1 MSTKTIR
8 SAGAIDPD
16 DIGHNESAN
25 PSFES
30 ILQARLSRRD
40 LLKGSVGLAAT
51 SFIGVGLAA
60 CGSTGSSGE
69 SGSGAALAPVATP
82 TLSFGAVA
90 KSVADALVVPAG
102 YTATTLYRLGDLLD
116 TSAAAYANDGSDAA
130 ASFEQRAGDHH
141 DGIHYFGLNAGG
153 TAREDGNASR
163 GLLCMNH
170 ENITQVFLHTAA
182 QVGAYNVAARA
193 AAEVDKEVNVH
204 GVSVIEVQ
212 KSGASYALNTAS
224 PYNRRITAAT
234 VMEIS
239 GPARGDDL
247 MLTRYSASG
256 TQTRGTL
263 NNCAHGYTPWG
274 TYLTCEEN
282 WAGYF
287 KRPTATDNPN
297 RTAKEVTALAR
308 YGVTSTNGNYGW
320 ANSTTTGDL
329 YDRWNATVTGATAST
344 DYRNVSN
351 TFGWT
356 VEIDPY
362 DPVAAPRKRT
372 ALGRFGHEGAWL
384 AKATAGKPIVVYMG
398 DDARMEYIY
407 KFVSSANWDPVDAT
421 RGLAAGNKYLD
432 SGTLYVAKFNADGSG
447 QWLRL
452 DIGQAAIAGY
462 ATYAFADQADVVVN
476 VRLAADAAGA
486 TKMDRPE
493 WGAVNPVNGDVYMTL
508 TNNSNRGK
516 TGSSG
521 APLEPANPRYYPD
534 KKGATTSTGNVNG
547 HIIRWRDTGGDPA
560 ATAFAWDVYLFG
572 AQAVVDSGGDD
583 THYQANVNLSGLGA
597 DNDFSSPDGL
607 WFSQK
612 TPGLLWI
619 ETDDGAYT
627 DTTNCMLLAA
637 TPGQVGDGGSKA
649 VVNLAVPANV
659 NANQTVT
666 TFVGKQPG
674 TAGLRRF
681 LVGPKGSEITG
692 IVETPD
698 GRAIFVNIQHPGEDT
713 SAADIA
719 TPANYQ
725 SHWPDGGTA
734 RPRSSTIV
742 ITRNDGGLI
751 GV

>member
-1 MSTKTIR
+1 MSTNTIR
-8 SAGAIDPD
+8 PAGAIDPD

-25 PSFES
+25 PSFDS
-30 ILQARLSRRD
+30 ILQTRLSRRN

-51 SFIGVGLAA
+51 SFIGAGLAA
-60 CGSTGSSGE
+60 CGSTGSSAE
-69 SGSGAALAPVATP
+69 SGTLPVAATP
-82 TLSFGAVA
+82 TLSFNAVA
-90 KSVADALVVPAG
+90 KSVADALSVPTG
-102 YTATTLYRLGDLLD
+102 YTATVLYRLGDPID
-116 TSAAAYANDGSDAA
+116 AGAGAYANDGSDAA
-130 ASFEQRAGDHH
+130 ASFEHRAGDHH

-153 TAREDGNASR
+153 TARDDANASR

-182 QVGAYNVAARA
+182 QVGAFNIAARA

-212 KSGASYALNTAS
+212 NSGASYAINTAS

-234 VMEIS
+234 VMEIA

-247 MLTRYSASG
+247 MVTKHSPSG
-256 TQTRGTL
+256 TRTRGTL

-287 KRPTATDNPN
+287 KRPGASDNPN

-308 YGVTSTNGNYGW
+308 YGVTSANGNYGW

-329 YDRWNATVTGATAST
+329 YDRWNATVTGASASA
-344 DYRNVSN
+344 DYRNVTN

-384 AKATAGKPIVVYMG
+384 AKATAGDPIVAYMG

-407 KFVSSANWDPVDAT
+407 KFVSSANWDPADST

-432 SGTLYVAKFNADGSG
+432 SGNLYVAKFNADGTG
-447 QWLRL
+447 QWLLL
-452 DIGQAAIAGY
+452 DVAQAAIAGF
-462 ATYAFADQADVVVN
+462 ATYAFADQADVVIN
-476 VRLAADAAGA
+476 VRLAADAVGA

-493 WGAVNPVNGDVYMTL
+493 WGAINPVNGEVYMTL
-508 TNNSNRGK
+508 TNNSNRGL
-516 TGSSG
+516 TGASG
-521 APLEPANPRYYPD
+521 APLDPANPRFYSD
-534 KKGATTSTGNVNG
+534 TKGAAISRGNVNG
-547 HIIRWRDTGGDPA
+547 HIIRWRDSGGDPA

-572 AQAVVDSGGDD
+572 AQAAVDAGGDN
-583 THYQANVNLSGLGA
+583 TNYQANVNLSGLGA

-607 WFSQK
+607 WFSQR

-637 TPGQVGDGGSKA
+637 TPGQVGDGASKA
-649 VVNLAVPANV
+649 VANLAVPANA

-725 SHWPDGGTA
+725 SHWPDGATA

>member
-1 MSTKTIR
+1 MSK
-8 SAGAIDPD
+8 SLSLAGTPADPD
-16 DIGHNESAN
+16 DVGHNTSAN

-30 ILQARLSRRD
+30 ILQVRLSRRRV
-40 LLKGSVGLAAT
+40 LGGSVGLAAA
-51 SFIGVGLAA
+51 SFIGIGLPA
-60 CGSTGSSGE
+60 CSS
-69 SGSGAALAPVATP
+69 SSSNDAPSPAPVPPAGP
-82 TLSFGAVA
+82 ALSFNAVA
-90 KSVADALVVPAG
+90 KSVADALTVPVG
-102 YTATTLYRLGDLLD
+102 YTATVLYRLGDPLD
-116 TSAAAYANDGSDAA
+116 ASAGSYANDGSDTA
-130 ASFEQRAGDHH
+130 ASFEHRAGDHH

-153 TAREDGNASR
+153 TARDDANASR

-182 QVGAYNVAARA
+182 QVGAYNIASRA
-193 AAEVDKEVNVH
+193 AAEVDKEINVH

-212 KSGASYALNTAS
+212 QVGAGYAVNRAS
-224 PYNRRITAAT
+224 AFNRRITAT
-234 VMEIS
+234 TTMEIA

-247 MLTRYSASG
+247 MITKYSPAG

-282 WAGYF
+282 WAFYF

-308 YGVTSTNGNYGW
+308 YGVTSTNGSYGW
-320 ANSTTTGDL
+320 ANSTTAADL
-329 YDRWNATVTGATAST
+329 YDRWNATVTGATASA
-344 DYRNVSN
+344 DYRNISN
-351 TFGWT
+351 TFGWV

-407 KFVSSANWDPVDAT
+407 KFVSSTNWDTADT
-421 RGLAAGNKYLD
+421 NRGLTAGSKYLD
-432 SGTLYVAKFNADGSG
+432 SGALYVAKFNADGTG
-447 QWLRL
+447 QWLKL
-452 DIGQAAIAGY
+452 DLGQAAIAGY
-462 ATYAFADQADVVVN
+462 AGYAFADQADVLIN
-476 VRLAADAAGA
+476 PRLAADAIGA

-493 WGAVNPVNGDVYMTL
+493 WGAVNPVNGEVYMTL
-508 TNNSNRGK
+508 TNNSNRGL
-516 TGSSG
+516 TGASG
-521 APLEPANPRYYPD
+521 APLDPANPRYYPD
-534 KKGATTSTGNVNG
+534 TRGTSTSTGNVNG
-547 HIIRWRDTGGDPA
+547 HIIRWREAGGDSA
-560 ATAFAWDVYLFG
+560 ATGFSWDVYLFG
-572 AQAVVDSGGDD
+572 AQAAVDTGGDN
-583 THYQANVNLSGLGA
+583 TNYQANVNLSGLGA
-597 DNDFSSPDGL
+597 DNDFCSPDGL

-637 TPGQVGDGGSKA
+637 TPGQVGDGASKA
-649 VVNLAVPANV
+649 VVNLAVPSNS

-698 GRAIFVNIQHPGEDT
+698 GRALFVNIQHPGEDP
-713 SAADIA
+713 SAANIG
-719 TPANYQ
+719 TPGNFE
-725 SHWPDGGTA
+725 SHWPDGGTT

-742 ITRNDGGLI
+742 ITRNDGGVV

>member
-1 MSTKTIR
+1 MTQKAIR

-30 ILQARLSRRD
+30 ILQTRLSRRN
-40 LLKGSVGLAAT
+40 LLKGGAGLAAT
-51 SFIGVGLAA
+51 SFIGAGLAA
-60 CGSTGSSGE
+60 CGSSDE
-69 SGSGAALAPVATP
+69 SGASPAVAPVAAP
-82 TLSFGAVA
+82 TLSFSAVA
-90 KSVADALVVPAG
+90 KSVADALAVPAG
-102 YTATTLYRLGDLLD
+102 YTATTLFRLGDPID
-116 TSAAAYANDGSDAA
+116 ASAGAFANDGSDAA
-130 ASFEQRAGDHH
+130 ASFEHRAGDHH
-141 DGIHYFGLNAGG
+141 DGIHYFGLNAAG
-153 TAREDGNASR
+153 TARDDGNSAR

-170 ENITQVFLHTAA
+170 ENITQHFLHTAA
-182 QVGAYNVAARA
+182 QVGAYSVAARA
-193 AAEVDKEVNVH
+193 AAEVDKEINVH

-212 KSGASYALNTAS
+212 KTGASYAVSTAS
-224 PYNRRITAAT
+224 AYNRRITAAT
-234 VMEIS
+234 IMEIS

-247 MLTRYSASG
+247 LVTKYSPSG

-308 YGVTSTNGNYGW
+308 YGVTSTNGRYGW

-329 YDRWNATVTGATAST
+329 YDRWNATVTGASASD
-344 DYRNVSN
+344 DYRNVTN

-362 DPVAAPRKRT
+362 DSVAAPRKRT
-372 ALGRFGHEGAWL
+372 ALGRFGHEGAWV
-384 AKATAGKPIVVYMG
+384 AKATAGKPIVAYMG

-407 KFVSSANWDPVDAT
+407 KFVSSANWDPADAT

-432 SGTLYVAKFNADGSG
+432 SGNLYVAKFNADGTG
-447 QWLRL
+447 QWLLL
-452 DIGQAAIAGY
+452 DVAQAAIAGF

-493 WGAVNPVNGDVYMTL
+493 WGAINPVNGEVYMTL

-521 APLEPANPRYYPD
+521 APLDPANPRFYSD
-534 KKGATTSTGNVNG
+534 TKGAATSRGNVNG
-547 HIIRWRDTGGDPA
+547 HIIRWRETGGDPA

-572 AQAVVDSGGDD
+572 AQAAVDAGGDD
-583 THYQANVNLSGLGA
+583 TNYQANVNLSGLGA

-637 TPGQVGDGGSKA
+637 MPGQVGDGGSKA
-649 VVNLAVPANV
+649 VVNLAVPANA
-659 NANQTVT
+659 NANETVT

-698 GRAIFVNIQHPGEDT
+698 GRAIFINIQHPGEKT
-713 SAADIA
+713 SAANIGV
-719 TPANYQ
+719 PANFE

-742 ITRNDGGLI
+742 VTRNDGGLI

>member
-8 SAGAIDPD
+8 PAGAIDPD

-25 PSFES
+25 PSFDS
-30 ILQARLSRRD
+30 ILQTRLSRRN

-51 SFIGVGLAA
+51 SFIGAGLAA
-60 CGSTGSSGE
+60 CGSSGSSAE
-69 SGSGAALAPVATP
+69 SATLPVATTP
-82 TLSFGAVA
+82 TLSFNAVA
-90 KSVADALVVPAG
+90 KSVADALSVPAG
-102 YTATTLYRLGDLLD
+102 YTATVLYRLGDPID
-116 TSAAAYANDGSDAA
+116 AGAGAFANDGSDAA
-130 ASFEQRAGDHH
+130 ASFEHRAGDHH

-153 TAREDGNASR
+153 TARDDANASR

-182 QVGAYNVAARA
+182 QVGAFNIAARA

-212 KSGASYALNTAS
+212 KSGASYAINTAS

-247 MLTRYSASG
+247 MVTKHSLSG

-287 KRPTATDNPN
+287 KRPSASDNPN

-308 YGVTSTNGNYGW
+308 YGVTSANGNYGW

-329 YDRWNATVTGATAST
+329 YDRWNATVTGASASA
-344 DYRNVSN
+344 DYRNVTN

-384 AKATAGKPIVVYMG
+384 AQATAGKPIVAYMG

-407 KFVSSANWDPVDAT
+407 KFVSSANWDPADAT

-432 SGTLYVAKFNADGSG
+432 SGNLYAARFNADGTG
-447 QWLRL
+447 QWLLL
-452 DIGQAAIAGY
+452 DVAQAAIAGF

-493 WGAVNPVNGDVYMTL
+493 WGAINPVNGEVYMTL
-508 TNNSNRGK
+508 TNNSNRGL
-516 TGSSG
+516 TGASG
-521 APLEPANPRYYPD
+521 APLDPANPRFYSD
-534 KKGATTSTGNVNG
+534 TKGAATSRGNVNG
-547 HIIRWRDTGGDPA
+547 HIIRWKETGGDPA

-572 AQAVVDSGGDD
+572 AQAAVDAGGDN
-583 THYQANVNLSGLGA
+583 TNYQANVNLSGLGA
-597 DNDFSSPDGL
+597 DSDFSSPDGL

-637 TPGQVGDGGSKA
+637 TPGQVGDGASKA
-649 VVNLAVPANV
+649 VVNLAVPANA

-674 TAGLRRF
+674 TAGVRRF

-713 SAADIA
+713 SAVDIA

-725 SHWPDGGTA
+725 SHWPDGATA